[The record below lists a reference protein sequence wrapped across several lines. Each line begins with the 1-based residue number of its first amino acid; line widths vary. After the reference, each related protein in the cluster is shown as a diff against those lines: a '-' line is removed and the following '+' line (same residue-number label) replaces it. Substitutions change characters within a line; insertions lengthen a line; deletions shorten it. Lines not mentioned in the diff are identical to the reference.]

1 MNQTLIYIILNSIN
15 FVQYK
20 NHFIYLFS
28 YLFIYFHIYL
38 FIYFHIYLFIYF
50 HIYLF
55 IYFHIYLFIYVCMYL
70 FIPSIRSGAFRQVAF
85 RLFENM
91 WRVIKMWHFSKLRF
105 IKLKIIK

>member
-28 YLFIYFHIYL
+28 
-38 FIYFHIYLFIYF
+38 YLFIYF